1 MEKYRGDEF
10 LLAEKD
16 NIGVQEGLGIV
27 CQMCGEVKDADSFY
41 DRPHGLSPYCI
52 ECEQKFYDRQ
62 AEANGSHIALY
73 NTCGAFNVPFFPEM
87 LPDVKEFLEI
97 EDRWVFYNGLID
109 ERIHTP
115 NGVLDYF
122 DGETDIFRLF
132 GEKLSQSDTAKF
144 IAYSREAEAKLPGTA
159 KQRDTWGTR
168 ELYAGLE
175 MTDEVYKSLDNR
187 LRKKIERYKNYT
199 DAQQYENILKL
210 CKYDEMEDYLLSQGF
225 TQDAQRIQKMREE
238 LMASEEMRRKDEK
251 AQEAMRVDALVVAM
265 ETQGLMKDG
274 KLLTFDELLN
284 KFDEKFFKAKK
295 GHSTD
300 AVDQMIADYY
310 NVTRKNAG
318 LETALVLPAELRVE
332 DINDEFDDF
341 MSDEEKT
348 AYRYASKEGG
358 ASPVVFGDRYNA
370 DTAE

>member
-1 MEKYRGDEF
+1 MF
-10 LLAEKD
+10 LLAEE
-16 NIGVQEGLGIV
+16 NNNLEQEGLGVV
-27 CQMCGEVKDADSFY
+27 CQMCGEVKDPDSFY

-62 AEANGSHIALY
+62 AETNGSHIALY

-159 KQRDTWGTR
+159 KQRDLWGTR
-168 ELYAGLE
+168 DLYAGLE
-175 MTDEVYKSLDNR
+175 CTDEVYNSLDNR
-187 LRKKIERYKNYT
+187 LRKKMERYKNYT

-210 CKYDEMEDYLLSQGF
+210 CKYDEMEEYLLSQGF

-265 ETQGLMKDG
+265 ETVGLMKDG
-274 KLLTFDELLN
+274 AFFNFDELLDV
-284 KFDEKFFKAKK
+284 FDKRFFKSKK

-300 AVDQMIADYY
+300 ATDQIIADIY
-310 NVTRKNAG
+310 NTMRKNAG
-318 LETALVLPAELRVE
+318 LEAALVLPSDLRVE
-332 DINDEFDDF
+332 DVNDEFDEF
-341 MSDEEKT
+341 MTDDEKT

-358 ASPVVFGDRYNA
+358 ASPVVYGDEFDV